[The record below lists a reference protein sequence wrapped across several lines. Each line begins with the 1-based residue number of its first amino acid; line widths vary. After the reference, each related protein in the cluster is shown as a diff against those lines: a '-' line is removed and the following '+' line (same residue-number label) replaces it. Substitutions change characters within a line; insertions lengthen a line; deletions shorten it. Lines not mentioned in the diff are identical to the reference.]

1 MNTPTFHSSLK
12 QHISDLVS
20 FKRMQGFDYSAQAK
34 CLYYLDAFL
43 CEQRYQDTS
52 LNRRIVE
59 AYVSETAHLAPNAR
73 YTRLSIVR
81 VLSRHLHLFGPE
93 SYVLH
98 HLPVQR
104 PSLPRWFLYSPHDIA
119 SLLCHARTFRPA
131 RSLHPHC
138 FHLLLGLLYVSG
150 LRIGEA
156 LALNLGDLD
165 TNRGLLF
172 VRNGKF
178 GKKRYL
184 ALDQST
190 ILVVQDYLSYRTAY
204 LPSGENAPLFL
215 NQSGKRLPYS
225 QTARTFRRM
234 ATQCGIGVHAPQPP
248 RLHDLRHTYAC
259 NCLLKWYNEGADVN
273 AKLPVLATAMGHVN
287 IESTQIY
294 LHVTSQLLDQAKQ
307 RFHATFSSNCKG
319 D

>member
-1 MNTPTFHSSLK
+1 MNTPTFHSSLA
-12 QHISDLVS
+12 QHMTDFVS

-34 CLYYLDAFL
+34 SLHFLDAFL
-43 CEQRYQDTS
+43 CEQRYQETS
-52 LNRRIVE
+52 LNRLIVE
-59 AYVSETAHLAPNAR
+59 AYVSETAHLTPNTR

-119 SLLCHARTFRPA
+119 SLLCHARTLRPA

-178 GKKRYL
+178 GKERYL

-190 ILVVQDYLSYRTAY
+190 ILVVQDYLCYRTAY
-204 LPSGENAPLFL
+204 LPSGENAPSSSINRGSDSPTVKPPEPSAAWLL
-215 NQSGKRLPYS
+215 NAELAPTHRNRLVS
-225 QTARTFRRM
+225 TIF
-234 ATQCGIGVHAPQPP
+234 ATPMP
-248 RLHDLRHTYAC
+248 
-259 NCLLKWYNEGADVN
+259 
-273 AKLPVLATAMGHVN
+273 ATAC
-287 IESTQIY
+287 
-294 LHVTSQLLDQAKQ
+294 
-307 RFHATFSSNCKG
+307 SSGTTKVLT
-319 D
+319 